1 MSTPQHQNQP
11 QQSPRTDPIAEA
23 GTTTDPDLSTD
34 ADSAPRQQGAGG
46 QGTAPVLDRETLED
60 YLNQHL
66 LGSRS
71 GVKMFRTAADTWK
84 DTPYADR
91 LRGLADEIAQEQKDL
106 EQMITGLGM
115 KVSVMQEAVGKVAEA
130 AGRLNP
136 VNLNRS
142 KGNGW
147 TQVELDLLQGALQG
161 KAAMWHVLTK
171 LAEHAPDLDRSETDR
186 LYRQAQ
192 DQQAEIQRIS
202 EETLATRFFGG

>member
-1 MSTPQHQNQP
+1 MVP
-11 QQSPRTDPIAEA
+11 A
-23 GTTTDPDLSTD
+23 
-34 ADSAPRQQGAGG
+34 SAI
-46 QGTAPVLDRETLED
+46 
-60 YLNQHL
+60 
-66 LGSRS
+66 GS
-71 GVKMFRTAADTWK
+71 V
-84 DTPYADR
+84 
-91 LRGLADEIAQEQKDL
+91 RGLADEIAQEQKDL

-171 LAEHAPDLDRSETDR
+171 LAEHAPDLDRSE
-186 LYRQAQ
+186 LSL
-192 DQQAEIQRIS
+192 IHI
-202 EETLATRFFGG
+202 